1 MRPELRAAMLTLKG
15 ELVSP
20 CTTCGG
26 TGWLVPEVPGEANP
40 CRCMTVFHYL
50 NALIESRIPKDY
62 WWLNLDDLDEVDED
76 YKKFCRWFMKRLP
89 KATANALGVM
99 FLGAN
104 GIGKTSMQCAIGK
117 EAVVMGY
124 SVRYFT
130 AQQYIESRKSSDDK
144 SLTDYLERADI
155 ILLDELDKVYIA
167 NRSTFV
173 EKTIEDFLRR
183 STSSGTSL
191 IICTNYDEA
200 TLEDVFG
207 QSTVSMLRRH
217 LKFVNVTGGD
227 YSEKLQSRWDVLM
240 DSERDYFSDSIL
252 RMADRMMARELQED
266 LLDWEK
272 EQ

>member
-1 MRPELRAAMLTLKG
+1 MRSELRAAMLTLKG

-20 CTTCGG
+20 CTACGG
-26 TGWLVPEVPGEANP
+26 SGWLEPEEPGRANP

-62 WWLNLDDLDEVDED
+62 WWLNLDDLEDVDED
-76 YKKFCRWFMKRLP
+76 YKKFCRWFMRRLP
-89 KATANALGVM
+89 KATANALGIM

-117 EAVVMGY
+117 EAVVSGY

-130 AQQYIESRKSSDDK
+130 AQQYIESRKVSDDRT
-144 SLTDYLERADI
+144 LTEYLESADV

-173 EKTIEDFLRR
+173 EKTLEDFLRR
-183 STSSGTSL
+183 TTSGGVSL
-191 IICTNYDEA
+191 IICTNYDED

-207 QSTVSMLRRH
+207 QSTMSMLRRH

-227 YSEKLQSRWDVLM
+227 YSETLQSRWDTLM
-240 DSERDYFSDSIL
+240 DSDRDYFSAPIL
-252 RMADRMMARELQED
+252 DMANRLMARELQED

-272 EQ
+272 DQ